1 MYSLTGVSWTR
12 DPYCSQN
19 ARKQFVQFR
28 LVSFKVFFVQIIPEK
43 EHALQDWTFFYP
55 GCLRTFPGRCHNQF
69 DMLY

>member
-1 MYSLTGVSWTR
+1 MYSLTGVSRER

-43 EHALQDWTFFYP
+43 ENAF
-55 GCLRTFPGRCHNQF
+55 
-69 DMLY
+69 